1 MNKTYRVVWNAST
14 NTWCAASEIAH
25 GRTKSSSGKVQVKV
39 ALALIAASSGQAFAT
54 PSEESLQFPTE
65 ETATAEEEKSVMSTP
80 IAGVGTRSV
89 AADNKAYI
97 KIDAIG
103 DGTDAASA
111 LGEKS
116 IAIGSN
122 ASARPS
128 STGLGGAVAVGG
140 NAAATANNVAVGASA
155 SANGEQGAIA
165 VGALANAS
173 GKSSIAVGNE
183 AKAAGWGAYAMGRK
197 AQATAESS
205 LALGDSTVASAVGAI
220 AHGLQA
226 SATAENA
233 VALGMSASALGADS
247 VALGSYSESDR
258 DQTVSVGTV
267 GFERQIVNVGR
278 GTLDTDA
285 ANISQ
290 LKGVT
295 DALGG
300 GAGIGTDG
308 SVKAPVYTVDGKQ
321 YANVGDAL
329 AAAAASGGGAGGNAV
344 VYDGETKD
352 KVTLAG
358 GKTGTTLSNVKAGT
372 LDTDAVN
379 VSQLKSSGLV
389 GEDGK
394 SLSAVVYD
402 GATKDK
408 VTLAGG
414 TTGTTI
420 TNVKAATL
428 TSTSKDAVNGA
439 QLFAT
444 NASLGALEESLKGGG
459 VIDETTG
466 ESLAVAYDGTTKA
479 KVTLA
484 GGKTGTTITNVKA
497 GTLTSTS
504 KDAVN
509 GAQLFATNESLGALE
524 ESLKSGGAI
533 DETTGESLAVVYD
546 GTTKAKVTL
555 AGGKTGTTLS
565 NVKAGTLD
573 MDAVNVSQLKSSGLI
588 GEDGKS
594 LSAVAYDKKDDG
606 STNFASVTLGGVGAK
621 VPTALHNVAKG
632 VATTDA
638 VNVSQLKGVTDAL
651 GGGAGIGED
660 GSVTKPSYKVGDKT
674 YNDVGAALQAANAGG
689 NAGNAVQ
696 YDSDT
701 KKTVTLGGTAS
712 TSPVSLKNLAQ
723 GVADTD
729 AVNVQQLSKG
739 LNDIKDEI
747 SSGLSDGTLPMKYI
761 QVKASGMKANALGAN
776 SVAIG
781 GNANATVDNAV
792 AIGSG
797 ARARAFNSVAL
808 GINSVADQENTVS
821 IGDTGSITRRIV
833 NVSDGIDEN
842 DAVNMK
848 QLADAIGALDTKTQR
863 SVGKRMMQRNVEST
877 PGSFVAVD
885 GIGKDGDYP
894 SVASLNGAT
903 SGTAMAAGVSSVA
916 AGRDALAVG
925 VQAVAGSDNSV
936 ALGSGAQTGADQPY
950 AVAVGSGVTTN
961 GAETVAVGSNAKAN
975 ANRAVALG
983 NNRVW
988 ALGQSS
994 VAIGDGAKAQAGA
1007 VNGIA
1012 VGTGA
1017 SVAVN
1022 IVDAM
1027 ALGAG
1032 ASATAAGGVA
1042 LGSGAVANR
1051 GNALSVGSGTV
1062 QRQIINVAKGT
1073 ASTDAVNV
1081 SQLKGVTDALGGGA
1095 AIGTDG
1101 SVKAPVYTVDGKE
1114 YANVGDA
1121 LEAAAASGGGTSE
1134 NAVVYDGA
1142 TKDKVTLAGKTGTTL
1157 ANVKAGT
1164 LDTDAVNV
1172 SQLKSS
1178 GLIGEDGKSLSAVV
1192 YDGATKDK
1200 VTLAGGK
1207 TGTTLSNVKA
1217 GTLDMDAVNVSQ
1229 LKSSGLIGE
1238 DGKSL
1243 SAVVYDKKDDGSTNF
1258 ASVTLGGAGAKVP
1271 TVLHNVA
1278 KGVATTDAVNVSQL
1292 KGVTDALGGGAA
1304 IGTDG
1309 SVKAP
1314 VYTVDGKEYANVGDA
1329 LEAAAASG
1337 GGTSENAVVYD
1348 GTTKDKVTLSGGKT
1362 GTTLSNVKAG
1372 TLDTDAVNVSQ
1383 LKSSG
1388 LIGEDGKSLSA
1399 VVYDGATKDKVT
1411 LAGGTTGTTIT
1422 NVKAGALTSTS
1433 KDAVNGAQLF
1443 ATNESLGALEESL
1456 KDGGVID
1463 GTTGESLA
1471 VVYDG
1476 TTKDKVTLAGGKTGT
1491 TLSNVKAGTLD
1502 MDAVNVSQLKSSGL
1516 IGEDGKSLSAVVYDK
1531 KDDGSTNF
1539 ASVTLGGAGA
1549 KVPTVLHNVAK
1560 GVATTDA
1567 VNVSQLKGVTDA
1579 LGGGAAIGADGGV
1592 KAPVYT
1598 VDGKEYA
1605 NVGDALEAAA
1615 ASGGGT
1621 SENAVVYDG
1630 ATKDKVT
1637 LAGKTG
1643 TTLSNV
1649 KAGTL
1654 DTDAVNVSQLKSS
1667 GLIGEDGK
1675 SLSAVVYDGATKDKV
1690 TLAGGTTGT
1699 TITNVKAGAL
1709 TSTSKDAVNGAQ
1721 LFATNE
1727 SLGAL
1732 EESLKD
1738 GGVIDGTTGESLA
1751 VVYDGTTKD
1760 KVTLAGGKTGTTLS
1774 NVKAGTLDMDAVNVS
1789 QLKSSG
1795 LIGEDGKSLS
1805 AVVYDKKDDGSTN
1818 FASVTLGGAG
1828 AKVPTALHNVA
1839 KGVATTDAVNVSQLK
1854 GVTDALGG
1862 GAAIGADGGVKAPV
1876 YTVDGKEYAN
1886 VGDAL
1891 EAAAASGGGTS
1902 ENAVVYDGA
1911 TKDKVTLAGKTGT
1924 TLSNVKAGTL
1934 DTDAV
1939 NVSQLKSSGLIGE
1952 DGKSL
1957 SAVVYDGATKDK
1969 VTLAGGT
1976 TGTTITNVKAGA
1988 LTSTSK
1994 DAVNGAQLF
2003 ATNESLGA
2011 LEESLKD
2018 GGVIDGT
2025 TGESLAVV
2033 YDGATKD
2040 KVTLAGG
2047 KTGTT
2052 LSNVKAGTLDMDA
2065 VNVSQ
2070 LKSSGLIGDD
2080 GKSLSAVVY
2089 DKKDD
2094 GSTNFASVTL
2104 GGAGAKV
2111 PTALHNVAKGV
2122 ATTDAVNVSQL
2133 KGVTDALGGGAA
2145 IGTDGSVKAPVY
2157 TVDGKEYANV
2167 GDALEAA
2174 AASGG
2179 GTSENAVVYD
2189 GTTKDKVTL
2198 AGGKTGTTLSN
2209 VKAGTL
2215 DTDAVNVSQLK
2226 SSGLIGEDGKSLSAV
2241 VYDGATKDKVTL
2253 AGGKT
2258 GTTITNVKAGALSS
2272 TSNDAVN
2279 GAQLF
2284 ATNESLGALEESL
2297 KDGGVIDGTTGES
2310 LAVVYDGTTKDKVTL
2325 AGGKTGTTLSNVK
2338 AGTLDMDAVNVSQLK
2353 SSGLIG
2359 EDGKSLSAVVYDGAT
2374 KDKVT
2379 LAGGKT
2385 GTTLSNV
2392 KAGTLDMDA
2401 VNVSQLKSS
2410 GLIGEDG
2417 KSLSAVVYD
2426 SATKDKVTLAGGKT
2440 GTTLSN
2446 VKAGTLDTDA
2456 VNVSQLK
2463 SSGLIGEDGK
2473 SLSAVVYDKKDDGS
2487 TNFASVTLGGAGAKV
2502 PTVLHNVAKGVAST
2516 DAVNVSQLKGVT
2528 DALGGGAGIGTDGSV
2543 KAPVYT
2549 VDGKEYANVGDALE
2563 AAAASGGGTSE
2574 NAVVYDGTTKDK
2586 VTLAGGKTGTTITN
2600 VKAGALSSTSNDAVN
2615 GAQLFA
2621 TNESLG
2627 ALEESLKDG
2636 GVIDGTTGESLAVV
2650 YDGATKDKV
2659 TLSGGKTGTTLSN
2672 VKAGTL
2678 DMDAVNV
2685 SQLKSSGLIGEDG
2698 KSLSAVVYD
2707 GTTKD
2712 KVTLAGGKTGTTLS
2726 NVKAGTLD
2734 MDAVNVSQL
2743 KSSGL
2748 IGEDGKSLS
2757 AVVYDGATKDKV
2769 TLAGGKTG
2777 TTLSN
2782 VKAGTLDMDAVNV
2795 SQLKSSGLIGED
2807 GKSLSAV
2814 VYDKK
2819 DDGSTNF
2826 ASVTLGGAGAK
2837 VPTVLHNVAKGV
2849 ASTDAVNVSQLKGV
2863 TDALGGGAGIGTD
2876 GGVKAPV
2883 YTVDG
2888 KEYANVGDALEAAA
2902 ASGGG
2907 TSENAVVYDGTTK
2920 DKVTLAGKAGT
2931 LINNVANG
2939 SLTADSSDAVNGAQ
2953 LNAVAKSV
2961 SEHFGAG
2968 AALDTATG
2976 KITAPSYTLA
2986 GANGGTETYHNVGDA
3001 LENLDG
3007 RTSENTNQI
3016 DSLQRSLANAV
3027 QYDDE
3032 THAEVTFGG
3041 KGAAAPVT
3049 LKNVADGADDTD
3061 AVNVRQLKS
3070 AGLIGGDGTLLAAVT
3085 YDKHDDG
3092 TTNYSSVTLGGADA
3106 TAPVTLHNVAKGVAS
3121 TDAVN
3126 VSQLTGVTT
3135 ALGGGAKLDPQT
3147 GEIVAPT
3154 YEVGGNTYHN
3164 VGDAFTDI
3172 DNRVTNIQ
3180 NNLGESVNLAG
3191 VVAYD
3196 KHPDGTPNFGS
3207 LTLGNGVVSG
3217 PVTLTNVAD
3226 GKSQYDAVNYGQL
3239 SALQGQ
3245 VDEIHDRVIAA
3256 EVPGGSGAAVGN
3268 GLIDG
3273 TGGKGDTAG
3282 DVVAPKPGTGN
3293 ANVSAGSNSQVAN
3306 GVNDGTAVGAH
3317 ASVKSNGG
3325 TAIGQGA
3332 TVSAGASN
3340 AVAIGQGSVAN
3351 EANTVSI
3358 GSDGHT
3364 RRLVNV
3370 ADGVKATDAVSKG
3383 QFDRAMGGMQGQ
3395 IDGMARN
3402 AYSGVAA
3409 ATALTMIPGVDP
3421 GKNLSFGIGAASY
3434 KGYQAVAMGGEA
3446 RITENL
3452 KMKAGV
3458 SLSSG
3463 GNVVGAGASYQW

>member
-1 MNKTYRVVWNAST
+1 MPVACANSRIRRCVASSLPLHRAIPAIDLPVIFSIGTAYVNKTYRVVWNAST

-65 ETATAEEEKSVMSTP
+65 ETATAEEEKSVVSTP
-80 IAGVGTRSV
+80 TAGVGTRSV

-165 VGALANAS
+165 VGALASAS

-205 LALGDSTVASAVGAI
+205 LALGDSTVASAVGAV

-258 DQTVSVGTV
+258 DQTVSVGTA

-344 VYDGETKD
+344 VYDGE
-352 KVTLAG
+352 
-358 GKTGTTLSNVKAGT
+358 
-372 LDTDAVN
+372 
-379 VSQLKSSGLV
+379 
-389 GEDGK
+389 
-394 SLSAVVYD
+394 
-402 GATKDK
+402 TKDK

-546 GTTKAKVTL
+546 GTTKTKVTLAGGKTGTTLSNVKAGTLDMDAVNVSQLKSSGLIGEDGKSLSAVVYDGATKDKVTLAGGTTGTTITNVKAGALTSTSKDAVNGAQLFATNESLGALEESLKSGGAIDGTTGESLAVVYDGTTKAKVTL

-594 LSAVAYDKKDDG
+594 LSAVVYDKKDDG
-606 STNFASVTLGGVGAK
+606 STNFASVTLGGAGAK

-1157 ANVKAGT
+1157 SNVKAGT

-1292 KGVTDALGGGAA
+1292 KGVTDALGGGA
-1304 IGTDG
+1304 G
-1309 SVKAP
+1309 
-1314 VYTVDGKEYANVGDA
+1314 
-1329 LEAAAASG
+1329 
-1337 GGTSENAVVYD
+1337 
-1348 GTTKDKVTLSGGKT
+1348 
-1362 GTTLSNVKAG
+1362 
-1372 TLDTDAVNVSQ
+1372 
-1383 LKSSG
+1383 
-1388 LIGEDGKSLSA
+1388 
-1399 VVYDGATKDKVT
+1399 
-1411 LAGGTTGTTIT
+1411 
-1422 NVKAGALTSTS
+1422 
-1433 KDAVNGAQLF
+1433 
-1443 ATNESLGALEESL
+1443 
-1456 KDGGVID
+1456 
-1463 GTTGESLA
+1463 
-1471 VVYDG
+1471 
-1476 TTKDKVTLAGGKTGT
+1476 
-1491 TLSNVKAGTLD
+1491 
-1502 MDAVNVSQLKSSGL
+1502 
-1516 IGEDGKSLSAVVYDK
+1516 
-1531 KDDGSTNF
+1531 
-1539 ASVTLGGAGA
+1539 
-1549 KVPTVLHNVAK
+1549 
-1560 GVATTDA
+1560 
-1567 VNVSQLKGVTDA
+1567 
-1579 LGGGAAIGADGGV
+1579 IGADG
-1592 KAPVYT
+1592 
-1598 VDGKEYA
+1598 
-1605 NVGDALEAAA
+1605 
-1615 ASGGGT
+1615 S
-1621 SENAVVYDG
+1621 
-1630 ATKDKVT
+1630 
-1637 LAGKTG
+1637 
-1643 TTLSNV
+1643 
-1649 KAGTL
+1649 
-1654 DTDAVNVSQLKSS
+1654 
-1667 GLIGEDGK
+1667 
-1675 SLSAVVYDGATKDKV
+1675 
-1690 TLAGGTTGT
+1690 
-1699 TITNVKAGAL
+1699 
-1709 TSTSKDAVNGAQ
+1709 
-1721 LFATNE
+1721 
-1727 SLGAL
+1727 
-1732 EESLKD
+1732 
-1738 GGVIDGTTGESLA
+1738 
-1751 VVYDGTTKD
+1751 
-1760 KVTLAGGKTGTTLS
+1760 
-1774 NVKAGTLDMDAVNVS
+1774 
-1789 QLKSSG
+1789 
-1795 LIGEDGKSLS
+1795 
-1805 AVVYDKKDDGSTN
+1805 
-1818 FASVTLGGAG
+1818 
-1828 AKVPTALHNVA
+1828 
-1839 KGVATTDAVNVSQLK
+1839 
-1854 GVTDALGG
+1854 
-1862 GAAIGADGGVKAPV
+1862 VKAPV

-2070 LKSSGLIGDD
+2070 LKSSGLIGED

-2104 GGAGAKV
+2104 GGVGAKV

-2253 AGGKT
+2253 AGGTT
-2258 GTTITNVKAGALSS
+2258 GTTITNVKAGALTS
-2272 TSNDAVN
+2272 TSKDAVN

-2359 EDGKSLSAVVYDGAT
+2359 EDGKSLSAVVYDGTTKDKVTLAGGKTGTTLSNVKAGTLDMDAVNVSQLKSSGLIGEDGKSLSAVVYDKKDDGSTNFASVTLGGAGAKVPTVLHNVAKGVATTDAVNVSQLKGVTDALGGGAAIGTDGSVKAPVYTIDGKEYANVGDALEAAAASGGGTSENAVVYDGTTKDKVTLAGGKTGTTITNVKAGALSSTSNDAVNGAQLFATNESLGALNESLKDGGVIDGTTGESLAVVYDGTTKDKVTLAGGKTGTTLSNVKAGTLDMDAVNVSQLKSSGLIGEDGKSLSAVVYDGTT

-2446 VKAGTLDTDA
+2446 VKAGTLDMDAVNVSQLKSSGLIGEDGKSLSAVVYDGTTKDKVTLAGGKTGTTLSNVKAGTLDMDA

-2586 VTLAGGKTGTTITN
+2586 VTLAG
-2600 VKAGALSSTSNDAVN
+2600 
-2615 GAQLFA
+2615 
-2621 TNESLG
+2621 
-2627 ALEESLKDG
+2627 
-2636 GVIDGTTGESLAVV
+2636 
-2650 YDGATKDKV
+2650 
-2659 TLSGGKTGTTLSN
+2659 
-2672 VKAGTL
+2672 
-2678 DMDAVNV
+2678 
-2685 SQLKSSGLIGEDG
+2685 
-2698 KSLSAVVYD
+2698 
-2707 GTTKD
+2707 
-2712 KVTLAGGKTGTTLS
+2712 
-2726 NVKAGTLD
+2726 
-2734 MDAVNVSQL
+2734 
-2743 KSSGL
+2743 
-2748 IGEDGKSLS
+2748 
-2757 AVVYDGATKDKV
+2757 
-2769 TLAGGKTG
+2769 
-2777 TTLSN
+2777 
-2782 VKAGTLDMDAVNV
+2782 
-2795 SQLKSSGLIGED
+2795 
-2807 GKSLSAV
+2807 
-2814 VYDKK
+2814 
-2819 DDGSTNF
+2819 
-2826 ASVTLGGAGAK
+2826 
-2837 VPTVLHNVAKGV
+2837 
-2849 ASTDAVNVSQLKGV
+2849 
-2863 TDALGGGAGIGTD
+2863 
-2876 GGVKAPV
+2876 
-2883 YTVDG
+2883 
-2888 KEYANVGDALEAAA
+2888 
-2902 ASGGG
+2902 
-2907 TSENAVVYDGTTK
+2907 
-2920 DKVTLAGKAGT
+2920 KAGT

-2953 LNAVAKSV
+2953 LNAVATSV

-3027 QYDDE
+3027 HYDDE

-3092 TTNYSSVTLGGADA
+3092 TTNYSSVTLGGTDA

-3207 LTLGNGVVSG
+3207 VTLGNGVVSG

-3256 EVPGGSGAAVGN
+3256 EVPGGSGGAVGN

-3273 TGGKGDTAG
+3273 TGGKGGTAG

-3306 GVNDGTAVGAH
+3306 GVNDGTAVGAN

-3383 QFDRAMGGMQGQ
+3383 QFDRAIGGMQGQ

>member
-1 MNKTYRVVWNAST
+1 
-14 NTWCAASEIAH
+14 
-25 GRTKSSSGKVQVKV
+25 
-39 ALALIAASSGQAFAT
+39 
-54 PSEESLQFPTE
+54 
-65 ETATAEEEKSVMSTP
+65 MSTP
-80 IAGVGTRSV
+80 TAGVGTRSV

-165 VGALANAS
+165 VGALASAS

-205 LALGDSTVASAVGAI
+205 LALGDSTVASAVGAV

-258 DQTVSVGTV
+258 DQTVSVGTA

-321 YANVGDAL
+321 YGNVGDAL

-420 TNVKAATL
+420 TNVKPATL

-444 NASLGALEESLKGGG
+444 NA
-459 VIDETTG
+459 
-466 ESLAVAYDGTTKA
+466 
-479 KVTLA
+479 
-484 GGKTGTTITNVKA
+484 
-497 GTLTSTS
+497 
-504 KDAVN
+504 
-509 GAQLFATNESLGALE
+509 SLGALE

-1157 ANVKAGT
+1157 SNVKAGT

-1348 GTTKDKVTLSGGKT
+1348 GTTKDKVTLAGKTGTTLSNVKAGSLDTDAVNVSQLKSSGLIGEDGKSLSAVVYDGATKDKVTLAGGKTGTTITNVKAGALSSTSNDAVNGAQLFATNESLGALNESLKDGGVIDGTTGESLAVVYDGTTKDKVTLAGGKT

-1372 TLDTDAVNVSQ
+1372 TLDMDAVNVSQLKSSGLIGDDGKSLSAVVYDKKDDGSTNFASVTLGGAGAKVPTALHNVAKGVATTDAVNVSQ
-1383 LKSSG
+1383 LKGVTDALGGGAAIGTDGSVKAPVYTVDGKEYANVGDALEAAAASGGGTSENAVVYDGTTKDKVTLAGKTGTTLSNVKAGSLDTDAVNVSQLKSSGLIGEDGKSLSAVVYDGATKDKVTLAGGTTGTTITNVKAGALTSTSKDAVNGAQLFATNESLGALEESLKDGGVIDGTTGESLAVVYDGTTKDKVTLAGGKTGTTLSNVKAGTLDMDAVNVSQLKSSGLIGEDGKSLSAVVYDGTTKDKVTLAGGKTGTTLSNVKAGTLDMDAVNVSQLKSSGLIGEDGKSLSAVVYDKKDDGSTNFASVTLGGAGAKVPTVLHNVAKGVATTDAVNVSQLKGVTDALGGGAAIGTDGSVKAPVYTIDGKEYANVGDALEAAAASGGGTSENAVVYDGTTKDKVTLAGGKTGTTITNVKAGALSSTSNDAVNGAQLFATNESLGALNESLKDGGVIDGTTGESLAVVYDGTTKDKVTLAGGKTGTTLSNVKAGTLDMDAVNVSQLKSSGLIGEDGKSLSAVVYDGTTKDKVTLAGGKTGTTLSNVKAGTLDMDAVNVSQLKSSGLIGEDGKSLSAVVYDSATKDKVTLAGGKTGTTLSNVKAGTLDMDAVNVSQLKSSGLIGEDGKSLSAVVYDGTTKDKVTLAGGKTGTTLSNVKAGTLDMDAVNVSQLKSSGLIGEDGKSLSAVVYDKKDDGSTNFASVTLGGAGAKVPTVLHNVAKGVASTDAVNVSQLKGVTDALGGGAGIGTDGSVKAPVYTVDGKEYANVGDALEAAAASGGGTSENAVVYDGTTKDKVTLAGGKTGTIITNVKAGALSSTSNDAVNGAQLFATNESLGALEESLKDGGVIDGTTGESLAVVYDGTTKDKVTLAGGKTGTTLSNVKAGTLDMDAVNMSQLKSSGLIGEDGKSLSAVVYDGTTKDKVTLAGGKTGTTLSNVKAGTLDMDAVNVSQMKSSG

-1549 KVPTVLHNVAK
+1549 KVPTVLHNIAK
-1560 GVATTDA
+1560 GVA
-1567 VNVSQLKGVTDA
+1567 S
-1579 LGGGAAIGADGGV
+1579 
-1592 KAPVYT
+1592 
-1598 VDGKEYA
+1598 
-1605 NVGDALEAAA
+1605 
-1615 ASGGGT
+1615 
-1621 SENAVVYDG
+1621 
-1630 ATKDKVT
+1630 
-1637 LAGKTG
+1637 
-1643 TTLSNV
+1643 
-1649 KAGTL
+1649 
-1654 DTDAVNVSQLKSS
+1654 
-1667 GLIGEDGK
+1667 
-1675 SLSAVVYDGATKDKV
+1675 
-1690 TLAGGTTGT
+1690 
-1699 TITNVKAGAL
+1699 
-1709 TSTSKDAVNGAQ
+1709 
-1721 LFATNE
+1721 
-1727 SLGAL
+1727 
-1732 EESLKD
+1732 
-1738 GGVIDGTTGESLA
+1738 
-1751 VVYDGTTKD
+1751 
-1760 KVTLAGGKTGTTLS
+1760 
-1774 NVKAGTLDMDAVNVS
+1774 
-1789 QLKSSG
+1789 
-1795 LIGEDGKSLS
+1795 
-1805 AVVYDKKDDGSTN
+1805 
-1818 FASVTLGGAG
+1818 
-1828 AKVPTALHNVA
+1828 
-1839 KGVATTDAVNVSQLK
+1839 
-1854 GVTDALGG
+1854 
-1862 GAAIGADGGVKAPV
+1862 
-1876 YTVDGKEYAN
+1876 
-1886 VGDAL
+1886 
-1891 EAAAASGGGTS
+1891 
-1902 ENAVVYDGA
+1902 
-1911 TKDKVTLAGKTGT
+1911 
-1924 TLSNVKAGTL
+1924 
-1934 DTDAV
+1934 
-1939 NVSQLKSSGLIGE
+1939 
-1952 DGKSL
+1952 
-1957 SAVVYDGATKDK
+1957 
-1969 VTLAGGT
+1969 
-1976 TGTTITNVKAGA
+1976 
-1988 LTSTSK
+1988 
-1994 DAVNGAQLF
+1994 
-2003 ATNESLGA
+2003 
-2011 LEESLKD
+2011 
-2018 GGVIDGT
+2018 
-2025 TGESLAVV
+2025 
-2033 YDGATKD
+2033 
-2040 KVTLAGG
+2040 
-2047 KTGTT
+2047 
-2052 LSNVKAGTLDMDA
+2052 
-2065 VNVSQ
+2065 
-2070 LKSSGLIGDD
+2070 
-2080 GKSLSAVVY
+2080 
-2089 DKKDD
+2089 
-2094 GSTNFASVTL
+2094 
-2104 GGAGAKV
+2104 
-2111 PTALHNVAKGV
+2111 
-2122 ATTDAVNVSQL
+2122 TDAVNVSQL

-2189 GTTKDKVTL
+2189 G
-2198 AGGKTGTTLSN
+2198 A
-2209 VKAGTL
+2209 
-2215 DTDAVNVSQLK
+2215 
-2226 SSGLIGEDGKSLSAV
+2226 
-2241 VYDGATKDKVTL
+2241 
-2253 AGGKT
+2253 
-2258 GTTITNVKAGALSS
+2258 
-2272 TSNDAVN
+2272 
-2279 GAQLF
+2279 
-2284 ATNESLGALEESL
+2284 
-2297 KDGGVIDGTTGES
+2297 
-2310 LAVVYDGTTKDKVTL
+2310 
-2325 AGGKTGTTLSNVK
+2325 
-2338 AGTLDMDAVNVSQLK
+2338 
-2353 SSGLIG
+2353 
-2359 EDGKSLSAVVYDGAT
+2359 
-2374 KDKVT
+2374 
-2379 LAGGKT
+2379 
-2385 GTTLSNV
+2385 
-2392 KAGTLDMDA
+2392 
-2401 VNVSQLKSS
+2401 
-2410 GLIGEDG
+2410 
-2417 KSLSAVVYD
+2417 
-2426 SATKDKVTLAGGKT
+2426 
-2440 GTTLSN
+2440 
-2446 VKAGTLDTDA
+2446 
-2456 VNVSQLK
+2456 
-2463 SSGLIGEDGK
+2463 
-2473 SLSAVVYDKKDDGS
+2473 
-2487 TNFASVTLGGAGAKV
+2487 
-2502 PTVLHNVAKGVAST
+2502 
-2516 DAVNVSQLKGVT
+2516 
-2528 DALGGGAGIGTDGSV
+2528 
-2543 KAPVYT
+2543 
-2549 VDGKEYANVGDALE
+2549 
-2563 AAAASGGGTSE
+2563 
-2574 NAVVYDGTTKDK
+2574 
-2586 VTLAGGKTGTTITN
+2586 
-2600 VKAGALSSTSNDAVN
+2600 
-2615 GAQLFA
+2615 
-2621 TNESLG
+2621 
-2627 ALEESLKDG
+2627 
-2636 GVIDGTTGESLAVV
+2636 
-2650 YDGATKDKV
+2650 
-2659 TLSGGKTGTTLSN
+2659 
-2672 VKAGTL
+2672 
-2678 DMDAVNV
+2678 
-2685 SQLKSSGLIGEDG
+2685 
-2698 KSLSAVVYD
+2698 
-2707 GTTKD
+2707 
-2712 KVTLAGGKTGTTLS
+2712 
-2726 NVKAGTLD
+2726 
-2734 MDAVNVSQL
+2734 
-2743 KSSGL
+2743 
-2748 IGEDGKSLS
+2748 
-2757 AVVYDGATKDKV
+2757 
-2769 TLAGGKTG
+2769 
-2777 TTLSN
+2777 
-2782 VKAGTLDMDAVNV
+2782 
-2795 SQLKSSGLIGED
+2795 
-2807 GKSLSAV
+2807 
-2814 VYDKK
+2814 
-2819 DDGSTNF
+2819 
-2826 ASVTLGGAGAK
+2826 
-2837 VPTVLHNVAKGV
+2837 
-2849 ASTDAVNVSQLKGV
+2849 
-2863 TDALGGGAGIGTD
+2863 
-2876 GGVKAPV
+2876 
-2883 YTVDG
+2883 
-2888 KEYANVGDALEAAA
+2888 
-2902 ASGGG
+2902 
-2907 TSENAVVYDGTTK
+2907 TK

-2953 LNAVAKSV
+2953 LNAVATSV

-3027 QYDDE
+3027 HYDDE

-3092 TTNYSSVTLGGADA
+3092 TTNYSSVTLGGTDA

-3207 LTLGNGVVSG
+3207 VTLGNGVVSG

-3256 EVPGGSGAAVGN
+3256 EVPGGSGGAVGN

-3306 GVNDGTAVGAH
+3306 GVNDGTAVGAN

-3383 QFDRAMGGMQGQ
+3383 QFDRAIGGMQGQ

>member
-300 GAGIGTDG
+300 GAVIGTDG

-594 LSAVAYDKKDDG
+594 LSVVVYDGATKDKVTLAGGTTGTTITNVKAGALTSTSKDAVNGAQLFATNESLGALEESLKSGGAIDETTGESLAVVYDGTTKAKVTLAGGKTGTTLSNVKAGTLDMDAVNVSQLKSSGLIGEDGKSLSAVAYDKKDDG

-712 TSPVSLKNLAQ
+712 TSPVLLKNLAQ

-1157 ANVKAGT
+1157 SNVKAGT
-1164 LDTDAVNV
+1164 LDMDAVNV

-1348 GTTKDKVTLSGGKT
+1348 GATKDKVTLAGKT

-1443 ATNESLGALEESL
+1443 ATNESLGALNESL

-1476 TTKDKVTLAGGKTGT
+1476 TTKDKVTLSGGKTGT

-1579 LGGGAAIGADGGV
+1579 LGGGAAIGTDGSVKAPVYTVDGKEYANVGDALEAAAASGGGASENAVVYDGATKDKVTLAGKTGTTLSNVKAGTLDTDAVNVSQLKSSGLIGEDGKSLSAVVYDGATKDKVTLAGGTTGTTITNVKAGALTSTSKDAVNGAQLFATNESLGALNESLKDGGVIDGTTGESLAVVYDGTTKDKVTLSGGKTGTTLSNVKAGTLDMDAVNVSQLKSSGLIGEDGKSLSAVVYDKKDDGSTNFASVTLGGAGAKVPTVLHNVAKGVATTDAVNVSQLKGVTDALGGGAAIGTDGSV

-1805 AVVYDKKDDGSTN
+1805 AVVYD
-1818 FASVTLGGAG
+1818 
-1828 AKVPTALHNVA
+1828 
-1839 KGVATTDAVNVSQLK
+1839 
-1854 GVTDALGG
+1854 
-1862 GAAIGADGGVKAPV
+1862 
-1876 YTVDGKEYAN
+1876 
-1886 VGDAL
+1886 
-1891 EAAAASGGGTS
+1891 GT
-1902 ENAVVYDGA
+1902 
-1911 TKDKVTLAGKTGT
+1911 
-1924 TLSNVKAGTL
+1924 
-1934 DTDAV
+1934 
-1939 NVSQLKSSGLIGE
+1939 
-1952 DGKSL
+1952 
-1957 SAVVYDGATKDK
+1957 
-1969 VTLAGGT
+1969 
-1976 TGTTITNVKAGA
+1976 
-1988 LTSTSK
+1988 
-1994 DAVNGAQLF
+1994 
-2003 ATNESLGA
+2003 
-2011 LEESLKD
+2011 
-2018 GGVIDGT
+2018 
-2025 TGESLAVV
+2025 
-2033 YDGATKD
+2033 TKD

-2070 LKSSGLIGDD
+2070 LKSSGLIGED

-2111 PTALHNVAKGV
+2111 PTVLHNVAKGV
-2122 ATTDAVNVSQL
+2122 ASTDAVNVSQL

-2189 GTTKDKVTL
+2189 GT
-2198 AGGKTGTTLSN
+2198 
-2209 VKAGTL
+2209 
-2215 DTDAVNVSQLK
+2215 
-2226 SSGLIGEDGKSLSAV
+2226 
-2241 VYDGATKDKVTL
+2241 TKDKVTL

-2359 EDGKSLSAVVYDGAT
+2359 EDGKSLSAVVYDGTT

-2379 LAGGKT
+2379 LAGKT

-2392 KAGTLDMDA
+2392 KAGTLDTDA

-2426 SATKDKVTLAGGKT
+2426 GATKDKVTLAGGTTGTTITNVKAGALTSTSKDAVNGAQLFATNESLGALEESLKDGGVIDGTTGESLAVVYDGTTKDKVTLAGGKT

-2446 VKAGTLDTDA
+2446 VKAGTLDMDA

-2574 NAVVYDGTTKDK
+2574 NAVVYDG
-2586 VTLAGGKTGTTITN
+2586 A
-2600 VKAGALSSTSNDAVN
+2600 
-2615 GAQLFA
+2615 
-2621 TNESLG
+2621 
-2627 ALEESLKDG
+2627 
-2636 GVIDGTTGESLAVV
+2636 
-2650 YDGATKDKV
+2650 
-2659 TLSGGKTGTTLSN
+2659 
-2672 VKAGTL
+2672 
-2678 DMDAVNV
+2678 
-2685 SQLKSSGLIGEDG
+2685 
-2698 KSLSAVVYD
+2698 
-2707 GTTKD
+2707 
-2712 KVTLAGGKTGTTLS
+2712 
-2726 NVKAGTLD
+2726 
-2734 MDAVNVSQL
+2734 
-2743 KSSGL
+2743 
-2748 IGEDGKSLS
+2748 
-2757 AVVYDGATKDKV
+2757 
-2769 TLAGGKTG
+2769 
-2777 TTLSN
+2777 
-2782 VKAGTLDMDAVNV
+2782 
-2795 SQLKSSGLIGED
+2795 
-2807 GKSLSAV
+2807 
-2814 VYDKK
+2814 
-2819 DDGSTNF
+2819 
-2826 ASVTLGGAGAK
+2826 
-2837 VPTVLHNVAKGV
+2837 
-2849 ASTDAVNVSQLKGV
+2849 
-2863 TDALGGGAGIGTD
+2863 
-2876 GGVKAPV
+2876 
-2883 YTVDG
+2883 
-2888 KEYANVGDALEAAA
+2888 
-2902 ASGGG
+2902 
-2907 TSENAVVYDGTTK
+2907 TK

-3092 TTNYSSVTLGGADA
+3092 TTNYSSVTLGGTDA

-3207 LTLGNGVVSG
+3207 ITLGNGVVSG

>member
-1 MNKTYRVVWNAST
+1 
-14 NTWCAASEIAH
+14 
-25 GRTKSSSGKVQVKV
+25 
-39 ALALIAASSGQAFAT
+39 
-54 PSEESLQFPTE
+54 
-65 ETATAEEEKSVMSTP
+65 MSTP

-89 AADNKAYI
+89 AADNKTYI

-444 NASLGALEESLKGGG
+444 N
-459 VIDETTG
+459 
-466 ESLAVAYDGTTKA
+466 
-479 KVTLA
+479 
-484 GGKTGTTITNVKA
+484 
-497 GTLTSTS
+497 
-504 KDAVN
+504 
-509 GAQLFATNESLGALE
+509 ESLGALE
-524 ESLKSGGAI
+524 ESLKDGGVI
-533 DETTGESLAVVYD
+533 DGTTGESLAVVYD

-1157 ANVKAGT
+1157 SNVKAGT
-1164 LDTDAVNV
+1164 LDMDAVNV

-1348 GTTKDKVTLSGGKT
+1348 G
-1362 GTTLSNVKAG
+1362 
-1372 TLDTDAVNVSQ
+1372 
-1383 LKSSG
+1383 
-1388 LIGEDGKSLSA
+1388 
-1399 VVYDGATKDKVT
+1399 
-1411 LAGGTTGTTIT
+1411 
-1422 NVKAGALTSTS
+1422 
-1433 KDAVNGAQLF
+1433 
-1443 ATNESLGALEESL
+1443 
-1456 KDGGVID
+1456 
-1463 GTTGESLA
+1463 
-1471 VVYDG
+1471 
-1476 TTKDKVTLAGGKTGT
+1476 
-1491 TLSNVKAGTLD
+1491 
-1502 MDAVNVSQLKSSGL
+1502 
-1516 IGEDGKSLSAVVYDK
+1516 
-1531 KDDGSTNF
+1531 
-1539 ASVTLGGAGA
+1539 
-1549 KVPTVLHNVAK
+1549 
-1560 GVATTDA
+1560 
-1567 VNVSQLKGVTDA
+1567 
-1579 LGGGAAIGADGGV
+1579 
-1592 KAPVYT
+1592 
-1598 VDGKEYA
+1598 
-1605 NVGDALEAAA
+1605 
-1615 ASGGGT
+1615 
-1621 SENAVVYDG
+1621 
-1630 ATKDKVT
+1630 
-1637 LAGKTG
+1637 
-1643 TTLSNV
+1643 
-1649 KAGTL
+1649 
-1654 DTDAVNVSQLKSS
+1654 
-1667 GLIGEDGK
+1667 
-1675 SLSAVVYDGATKDKV
+1675 
-1690 TLAGGTTGT
+1690 
-1699 TITNVKAGAL
+1699 
-1709 TSTSKDAVNGAQ
+1709 
-1721 LFATNE
+1721 
-1727 SLGAL
+1727 
-1732 EESLKD
+1732 
-1738 GGVIDGTTGESLA
+1738 
-1751 VVYDGTTKD
+1751 
-1760 KVTLAGGKTGTTLS
+1760 
-1774 NVKAGTLDMDAVNVS
+1774 
-1789 QLKSSG
+1789 
-1795 LIGEDGKSLS
+1795 
-1805 AVVYDKKDDGSTN
+1805 
-1818 FASVTLGGAG
+1818 
-1828 AKVPTALHNVA
+1828 
-1839 KGVATTDAVNVSQLK
+1839 
-1854 GVTDALGG
+1854 
-1862 GAAIGADGGVKAPV
+1862 
-1876 YTVDGKEYAN
+1876 
-1886 VGDAL
+1886 
-1891 EAAAASGGGTS
+1891 
-1902 ENAVVYDGA
+1902 A

-2040 KVTLAGG
+2040 KVTLSGG

-2070 LKSSGLIGDD
+2070 LKSSGLIGED

-2111 PTALHNVAKGV
+2111 PTVLHNVAKGV
-2122 ATTDAVNVSQL
+2122 ASTDAVNVSQL
-2133 KGVTDALGGGAA
+2133 KGVTDALGGGAG
-2145 IGTDGSVKAPVY
+2145 IGTDGGVKAPVY

-2189 GTTKDKVTL
+2189 GT
-2198 AGGKTGTTLSN
+2198 
-2209 VKAGTL
+2209 
-2215 DTDAVNVSQLK
+2215 
-2226 SSGLIGEDGKSLSAV
+2226 
-2241 VYDGATKDKVTL
+2241 TKDKVTL

-2359 EDGKSLSAVVYDGAT
+2359 EDGKSLSAVVYDG
-2374 KDKVT
+2374 
-2379 LAGGKT
+2379 
-2385 GTTLSNV
+2385 
-2392 KAGTLDMDA
+2392 
-2401 VNVSQLKSS
+2401 
-2410 GLIGEDG
+2410 
-2417 KSLSAVVYD
+2417 
-2426 SATKDKVTLAGGKT
+2426 
-2440 GTTLSN
+2440 
-2446 VKAGTLDTDA
+2446 
-2456 VNVSQLK
+2456 
-2463 SSGLIGEDGK
+2463 
-2473 SLSAVVYDKKDDGS
+2473 
-2487 TNFASVTLGGAGAKV
+2487 
-2502 PTVLHNVAKGVAST
+2502 
-2516 DAVNVSQLKGVT
+2516 
-2528 DALGGGAGIGTDGSV
+2528 
-2543 KAPVYT
+2543 
-2549 VDGKEYANVGDALE
+2549 
-2563 AAAASGGGTSE
+2563 
-2574 NAVVYDGTTKDK
+2574 
-2586 VTLAGGKTGTTITN
+2586 
-2600 VKAGALSSTSNDAVN
+2600 
-2615 GAQLFA
+2615 
-2621 TNESLG
+2621 
-2627 ALEESLKDG
+2627 
-2636 GVIDGTTGESLAVV
+2636 
-2650 YDGATKDKV
+2650 
-2659 TLSGGKTGTTLSN
+2659 
-2672 VKAGTL
+2672 
-2678 DMDAVNV
+2678 
-2685 SQLKSSGLIGEDG
+2685 
-2698 KSLSAVVYD
+2698 
-2707 GTTKD
+2707 TTKD

-2757 AVVYDGATKDKV
+2757 AVVYDGVTKDKVTLAGGTTGTTITNVKAGTLTSTSKDAVNGAQLFATNESLGALEESLKDGGVIDGTTGESLAVVYDGTTKDKV

-2907 TSENAVVYDGTTK
+2907 TSENAVVYDGATK

-3092 TTNYSSVTLGGADA
+3092 TTNYSSVTLGGTDA

-3207 LTLGNGVVSG
+3207 LTLGNGLVSG

-3245 VDEIHDRVIAA
+3245 VDEIHDRVNAA
-3256 EVPGGSGAAVGN
+3256 EVPGGAGGAVGN

-3273 TGGKGDTAG
+3273 TGGKGDTGG

-3293 ANVSAGSNSQVAN
+3293 ANVSAGSNSKVAN
-3306 GVNDGTAVGAH
+3306 GVNDGTAVGANT
-3317 ASVKSNGG
+3317 SVKSNGG

-3332 TVSAGASN
+3332 TVSAGAGN

-3351 EANTVSI
+3351 EADTVSI

-3364 RRLVNV
+3364 RRLVNL

-3463 GNVVGAGASYQW
+3463 GNAVGAGASYQW

>member
-65 ETATAEEEKSVMSTP
+65 ETATAEEEKSVVSTP
-80 IAGVGTRSV
+80 TAGVGTRSV

-165 VGALANAS
+165 VGALASAS

-205 LALGDSTVASAVGAI
+205 LALGDSTVASAVGAV

-258 DQTVSVGTV
+258 DQTVSVGTA

-321 YANVGDAL
+321 YGNVGDAL

-420 TNVKAATL
+420 TNVKPATL

-444 NASLGALEESLKGGG
+444 NA
-459 VIDETTG
+459 
-466 ESLAVAYDGTTKA
+466 
-479 KVTLA
+479 
-484 GGKTGTTITNVKA
+484 
-497 GTLTSTS
+497 
-504 KDAVN
+504 
-509 GAQLFATNESLGALE
+509 SLGALE

-1157 ANVKAGT
+1157 SNVKAGT

-1348 GTTKDKVTLSGGKT
+1348 GTTKDKVTLAGKTGTTLSNVKAGSLDTDAVNVSQLKSSGLIGEDGKSLSAVVYDGATKDKVTLAGGKTGTTITNVKAGALSSTSNDAVNGAQLFATNESLGALNESLKDGGVIDGTTGESLAVVYDGTTKDKVTLAGGKT

-1372 TLDTDAVNVSQ
+1372 TLDMDAVNVSQLKSSGLIGDDGKSLSAVVYDKKDDGSTNFASVTLGGAGAKVPTALHNVAKGVATTDAVNVSQ
-1383 LKSSG
+1383 LKGVTDALGGGAAIGTDGSVKAPVYTVDGKEYANVGDALEAAAASGGGTSENAVVYDGTTKDKVTLAGKTGTTLSNVKAGSLDTDAVNVSQLKSSGLIGEDGKSLSAVVYDGATKDKVTLAGGTTGTTITNVKAGALTSTSKDAVNGAQLFATNESLGALEESLKDGGVIDGTTGESLAVVYDGTTKDKVTLAGGKTGTTLSNVKAGTLDMDAVNVSQLKSSGLIGEDGKSLSAVVYDGTTKDKVTLAGGKTGTTLSNVKAGTLDMDAVNVSQLKSSGLIGEDGKSLSAVVYDKKDDGSTNFASVTLGGAGAKVPTVLHNVAKGVATTDAVNVSQLKGVTDALGGGAAIGTDGSVKAPVYTIDGKEYANVGDALEAAAASGGGTSENAVVYDGTTKDKVTLAGGKTGTTITNVKAGALSSTSNDAVNGAQLFATNESLGALNESLKDGGVIDGTTGESLAVVYDGTTKDKVTLAGGKTGTTLSNVKAGTLDMDAVNVSQLKSSGLIGEDGKSLSAVVYDGTTKDKVTLAGGKTGTTLSNVKAGTLDMDAVNVSQLKSSGLIGEDGKSLSAVVYDSATKDKVTLAGGKTGTTLSNVKAGTLDMDAVNVSQLKSSGLIGEDGKSLSAVVYDGTTKDKVTLAGGKTGTTLSNVKAGTLDMDAVNVSQLKSSGLIGEDGKSLSAVVYDKKDDGSTNFASVTLGGAGAKVPTVLHNVAKGVASTDAVNVSQLKGVTDALGGGAGIGTDGSVKAPVYTVDGKEYANVGDALEAAAASGGGTSENAVVYDGTTKDKVTLAGGKTGTIITNVKAGALSSTSNDAVNGAQLFATNESLGALEESLKDGGVIDGTTGESLAVVYDGTTKDKVTLAGGKTGTTLSNVKAGTLDMDAVNMSQLKSSGLIGEDGKSLSAVVYDGTTKDKVTLAGGKTGTTLSNVKAGTLDMDAVNVSQMKSSG

-1549 KVPTVLHNVAK
+1549 KVPTVLHNIAK
-1560 GVATTDA
+1560 GVA
-1567 VNVSQLKGVTDA
+1567 S
-1579 LGGGAAIGADGGV
+1579 
-1592 KAPVYT
+1592 
-1598 VDGKEYA
+1598 
-1605 NVGDALEAAA
+1605 
-1615 ASGGGT
+1615 
-1621 SENAVVYDG
+1621 
-1630 ATKDKVT
+1630 
-1637 LAGKTG
+1637 
-1643 TTLSNV
+1643 
-1649 KAGTL
+1649 
-1654 DTDAVNVSQLKSS
+1654 
-1667 GLIGEDGK
+1667 
-1675 SLSAVVYDGATKDKV
+1675 
-1690 TLAGGTTGT
+1690 
-1699 TITNVKAGAL
+1699 
-1709 TSTSKDAVNGAQ
+1709 
-1721 LFATNE
+1721 
-1727 SLGAL
+1727 
-1732 EESLKD
+1732 
-1738 GGVIDGTTGESLA
+1738 
-1751 VVYDGTTKD
+1751 
-1760 KVTLAGGKTGTTLS
+1760 
-1774 NVKAGTLDMDAVNVS
+1774 
-1789 QLKSSG
+1789 
-1795 LIGEDGKSLS
+1795 
-1805 AVVYDKKDDGSTN
+1805 
-1818 FASVTLGGAG
+1818 
-1828 AKVPTALHNVA
+1828 
-1839 KGVATTDAVNVSQLK
+1839 
-1854 GVTDALGG
+1854 
-1862 GAAIGADGGVKAPV
+1862 
-1876 YTVDGKEYAN
+1876 
-1886 VGDAL
+1886 
-1891 EAAAASGGGTS
+1891 
-1902 ENAVVYDGA
+1902 
-1911 TKDKVTLAGKTGT
+1911 
-1924 TLSNVKAGTL
+1924 
-1934 DTDAV
+1934 
-1939 NVSQLKSSGLIGE
+1939 
-1952 DGKSL
+1952 
-1957 SAVVYDGATKDK
+1957 
-1969 VTLAGGT
+1969 
-1976 TGTTITNVKAGA
+1976 
-1988 LTSTSK
+1988 
-1994 DAVNGAQLF
+1994 
-2003 ATNESLGA
+2003 
-2011 LEESLKD
+2011 
-2018 GGVIDGT
+2018 
-2025 TGESLAVV
+2025 
-2033 YDGATKD
+2033 
-2040 KVTLAGG
+2040 
-2047 KTGTT
+2047 
-2052 LSNVKAGTLDMDA
+2052 
-2065 VNVSQ
+2065 
-2070 LKSSGLIGDD
+2070 
-2080 GKSLSAVVY
+2080 
-2089 DKKDD
+2089 
-2094 GSTNFASVTL
+2094 
-2104 GGAGAKV
+2104 
-2111 PTALHNVAKGV
+2111 
-2122 ATTDAVNVSQL
+2122 TDAVNVSQL

-2189 GTTKDKVTL
+2189 G
-2198 AGGKTGTTLSN
+2198 A
-2209 VKAGTL
+2209 
-2215 DTDAVNVSQLK
+2215 
-2226 SSGLIGEDGKSLSAV
+2226 
-2241 VYDGATKDKVTL
+2241 
-2253 AGGKT
+2253 
-2258 GTTITNVKAGALSS
+2258 
-2272 TSNDAVN
+2272 
-2279 GAQLF
+2279 
-2284 ATNESLGALEESL
+2284 
-2297 KDGGVIDGTTGES
+2297 
-2310 LAVVYDGTTKDKVTL
+2310 
-2325 AGGKTGTTLSNVK
+2325 
-2338 AGTLDMDAVNVSQLK
+2338 
-2353 SSGLIG
+2353 
-2359 EDGKSLSAVVYDGAT
+2359 
-2374 KDKVT
+2374 
-2379 LAGGKT
+2379 
-2385 GTTLSNV
+2385 
-2392 KAGTLDMDA
+2392 
-2401 VNVSQLKSS
+2401 
-2410 GLIGEDG
+2410 
-2417 KSLSAVVYD
+2417 
-2426 SATKDKVTLAGGKT
+2426 
-2440 GTTLSN
+2440 
-2446 VKAGTLDTDA
+2446 
-2456 VNVSQLK
+2456 
-2463 SSGLIGEDGK
+2463 
-2473 SLSAVVYDKKDDGS
+2473 
-2487 TNFASVTLGGAGAKV
+2487 
-2502 PTVLHNVAKGVAST
+2502 
-2516 DAVNVSQLKGVT
+2516 
-2528 DALGGGAGIGTDGSV
+2528 
-2543 KAPVYT
+2543 
-2549 VDGKEYANVGDALE
+2549 
-2563 AAAASGGGTSE
+2563 
-2574 NAVVYDGTTKDK
+2574 
-2586 VTLAGGKTGTTITN
+2586 
-2600 VKAGALSSTSNDAVN
+2600 
-2615 GAQLFA
+2615 
-2621 TNESLG
+2621 
-2627 ALEESLKDG
+2627 
-2636 GVIDGTTGESLAVV
+2636 
-2650 YDGATKDKV
+2650 
-2659 TLSGGKTGTTLSN
+2659 
-2672 VKAGTL
+2672 
-2678 DMDAVNV
+2678 
-2685 SQLKSSGLIGEDG
+2685 
-2698 KSLSAVVYD
+2698 
-2707 GTTKD
+2707 
-2712 KVTLAGGKTGTTLS
+2712 
-2726 NVKAGTLD
+2726 
-2734 MDAVNVSQL
+2734 
-2743 KSSGL
+2743 
-2748 IGEDGKSLS
+2748 
-2757 AVVYDGATKDKV
+2757 
-2769 TLAGGKTG
+2769 
-2777 TTLSN
+2777 
-2782 VKAGTLDMDAVNV
+2782 
-2795 SQLKSSGLIGED
+2795 
-2807 GKSLSAV
+2807 
-2814 VYDKK
+2814 
-2819 DDGSTNF
+2819 
-2826 ASVTLGGAGAK
+2826 
-2837 VPTVLHNVAKGV
+2837 
-2849 ASTDAVNVSQLKGV
+2849 
-2863 TDALGGGAGIGTD
+2863 
-2876 GGVKAPV
+2876 
-2883 YTVDG
+2883 
-2888 KEYANVGDALEAAA
+2888 
-2902 ASGGG
+2902 
-2907 TSENAVVYDGTTK
+2907 TK

-2953 LNAVAKSV
+2953 LNAVATSV

-3027 QYDDE
+3027 HYDDE

-3092 TTNYSSVTLGGADA
+3092 TTNYSSVTLGGTDA

-3207 LTLGNGVVSG
+3207 VTLGNGVVSG

-3256 EVPGGSGAAVGN
+3256 EVPGGSGGAVGN

-3306 GVNDGTAVGAH
+3306 GVNDGTAVGAN

-3383 QFDRAMGGMQGQ
+3383 QFDRAIGGMQGQ